1 MIHPEDVEKHS
12 FECTSTTSE
21 ILNLE
26 EGCYLNELLY
36 KIGKLEE
43 CLAGLAL
50 MSKKTENK
58 TCIHILLK
66 YCRACKTQNLASI
79 RDSLQSL
86 TSWLSSFRGT
96 ISIRVYADRLQSLMV
111 EIVRMV
117 EEKEIETTRY
127 ELDRIKSEVEK
138 YKVRT
143 EMIKKGILKTTSSSK
158 IRNFVKNVEEAKN
171 DGNCGASTQRI
182 FRDEESENNP
192 DELKKVF
199 YSLCLALKMKMPQR
213 TRTAKIN
220 MQKLFNEAMSQNVEP
235 EKWYD
240 FISKKLLSLSSY

>member
-1 MIHPEDVEKHS
+1 
-12 FECTSTTSE
+12 
-21 ILNLE
+21 
-26 EGCYLNELLY
+26 
-36 KIGKLEE
+36 
-43 CLAGLAL
+43 
-50 MSKKTENK
+50 
-58 TCIHILLK
+58 
-66 YCRACKTQNLASI
+66 
-79 RDSLQSL
+79 
-86 TSWLSSFRGT
+86 
-96 ISIRVYADRLQSLMV
+96 
-111 EIVRMV
+111 
-117 EEKEIETTRY
+117 
-127 ELDRIKSEVEK
+127 
-138 YKVRT
+138 
-143 EMIKKGILKTTSSSK
+143 MIKKGILKTTSSSK